1 MRLALTLAHGA
12 GETPP
17 DFASR
22 LSTRSCR
29 DHMREF
35 CRDFG
40 INPQAVIDGRPEA
53 VHALADLAKVDAE
66 ALLREAFVRVGDGQT
81 FQYKGQHLLRSS
93 LTRNRVRVCPACM
106 SEDIERLDCR
116 LVARPHRR
124 SHWLVRAIRTC
135 AIHEI
140 AFVEIEKLDGPGII
154 HDTSRAFS
162 NAVPRLRS
170 YLDEA
175 VSQSPSKFESYL
187 ASRLSGSTSA
197 SWLDTLPLY
206 AAMQLSF
213 VTGAVALNGPSA
225 TLDDLSDHDAR
236 QCETAGFDIVDKGSE
251 GIRTFLDELQA
262 PFRAHRSSPG
272 PKIMYGRLYDWL
284 AHDCRDKAYDPVR
297 DIVIDHALDTLP
309 LGPGD
314 QLFGRN
320 ISTRRLHSVHTA
332 ALAFDVHPKRLR
344 RALRT
349 SGIAGNSFDMLPD
362 NKVVAKSDVVADL
375 ARQLS
380 DTMTMKAAREYL
392 NVPRPHDEGL
402 VQSGLIKP
410 LIDRKRMRSS
420 MQYTLP
426 KSDLDDFLVRLTAK
440 AVPQFHGDSEFE
452 PLIKAAKR
460 SCCPVMDVVRLVLDG
475 KLKRVGLDPT
485 KRGFLS
491 VLVNSKEVRPL
502 VTGAAYDGLS
512 LYQVEKALSATNG
525 AVKGLLKSGLI
536 ETETVKNPITGW
548 MQPIV
553 KHEELE
559 RFRQEYVSLFNLAK
573 ERGEHFQR
581 VKKALIAAG
590 VSPVAD
596 PAEIG
601 LTLYQRSDLT

>member
-1 MRLALTLAHGA
+1 MRLALTLAHGV

-22 LSTRSCR
+22 LSTRACR

-53 VHALADLAKVDAE
+53 VHALAELAGVDGE
-66 ALLREAFVRVGDGQT
+66 ALLREAFVRVGQSQT

-93 LTRNRVRVCPACM
+93 LTRNRIRVCPACM
-106 SEDIERLDCR
+106 SEDIERLNCR
-116 LVARPHRR
+116 LAARPHRR
-124 SHWLVRAIRTC
+124 SHWLLRGIRTC
-135 AIHEI
+135 AVHEI
-140 AFVEIEKLDGPGII
+140 ALVEIEKLDGPHIL

-162 NAVPRLRS
+162 NAVPRLQS
-170 YLDEA
+170 FLDQA
-175 VSQSPSKFESYL
+175 VSQVPSKFESYL
-187 ASRLSGSTSA
+187 ALRLSGSASG

-213 VTGAVALNGPSA
+213 VTGAVALNGPGT

-236 QCETAGFDIVDKGSE
+236 QCEAAGFDIVDKGAE
-251 GIRTFLDELQA
+251 GIRAFLDQLQA
-262 PFRAHRSSPG
+262 SFRAHRSSSG
-272 PKIMYGRLYDWL
+272 PKVMYGRLYDWL

-297 DIVIDHALDTLP
+297 DIVVDHALDTLP
-309 LGPGD
+309 FGPGD
-314 QLFGRN
+314 QLFGRK

-349 SGIAGNSFDMLPD
+349 SGIAGKSFDMLPD
-362 NKVVAKSDVVADL
+362 NKVVAESDVVAAL
-375 ARQLS
+375 ASQLS
-380 DTMTMKAAREYL
+380 NTMTMKAARAYL

-402 VQSGLIKP
+402 VQSGLIRP
-410 LIDRKRMRSS
+410 LIDRKRMRAS
-420 MQYTLP
+420 MQYTFT

-440 AVPQFHGDSEFE
+440 AVPHFDKDPEFE

-475 KLKRVGLDPT
+475 KLERVGLDPAE
-485 KRGFLS
+485 RGFLS
-491 VLVNSKEVRPL
+491 VLVSSKEVRPL

-512 LYQVEKALSATNG
+512 LNQVENALSATTA

-536 ETETVKNPITGW
+536 ETTTVKNPVTGW

-553 KHEELE
+553 RHQELE
-559 RFRQEYVSLFNLAK
+559 RFQQEYVSLFNLAK
-573 ERGEHFQR
+573 ERGEHFLR
-581 VKKALIAAG
+581 VKKALIAEG

-601 LTLYQRSDLT
+601 LTLYRRSDLR